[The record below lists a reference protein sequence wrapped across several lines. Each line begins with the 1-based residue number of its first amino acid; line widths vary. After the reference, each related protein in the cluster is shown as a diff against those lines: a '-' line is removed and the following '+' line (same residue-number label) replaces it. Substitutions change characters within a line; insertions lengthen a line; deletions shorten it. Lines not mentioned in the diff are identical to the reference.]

1 MTTTR
6 ILSILTLL
14 LAAPLMAQAQSA
26 VELLERGR
34 EAYLDYRFSDASKDY
49 AAAFRKFKKSDEENL
64 DKYRLYNSQLTNAR
78 NFLERVEK
86 IVIIDSI
93 SVPREDFFKHY
104 RIPVSSGTLGNG
116 DDLPYRRPGV
126 NYVFTN
132 EGDDYKIW
140 AETDTTGFSHL
151 VEAMRLTDNSW
162 SRPAPVADELSEDG
176 DAIDPFMMSDGVTLY
191 YASNGKESIGG
202 YDLMVATRDAADGSF
217 LQPQNLGFPYNSPY
231 DDYMLAIDELNN
243 VGWWATD
250 RNQLDDELTVY
261 VFIPNDLRRNYTE
274 EDLEKEEDEE
284 GESRPLSMTD
294 FARISD
300 YVATQDPDAD
310 YDQLLAEIR
319 SIKPGRHEA
328 KAEFHLPLPGGKIYT
343 HFSDFR
349 SQTASQLMKRYLAE
363 KMLLEDKENRLSTM
377 RREYA
382 DSRSASLGQSIRTL
396 EQELEQQRLKLRKLL
411 SDVYRSEQN

>member
-1 MTTTR
+1 
-6 ILSILTLL
+6 
-14 LAAPLMAQAQSA
+14 
-26 VELLERGR
+26 
-34 EAYLDYRFSDASKDY
+34 
-49 AAAFRKFKKSDEENL
+49 
-64 DKYRLYNSQLTNAR
+64 
-78 NFLERVEK
+78 
-86 IVIIDSI
+86 
-93 SVPREDFFKHY
+93 
-104 RIPVSSGTLGNG
+104 
-116 DDLPYRRPGV
+116 
-126 NYVFTN
+126 
-132 EGDDYKIW
+132 
-140 AETDTTGFSHL
+140 
-151 VEAMRLTDNSW
+151 
-162 SRPAPVADELSEDG
+162 
-176 DAIDPFMMSDGVTLY
+176 
-191 YASNGKESIGG
+191 
-202 YDLMVATRDAADGSF
+202 
-217 LQPQNLGFPYNSPY
+217 
-231 DDYMLAIDELNN
+231 
-243 VGWWATD
+243 
-250 RNQLDDELTVY
+250 
-261 VFIPNDLRRNYTE
+261 
-274 EDLEKEEDEE
+274 
-284 GESRPLSMTD
+284 MTD